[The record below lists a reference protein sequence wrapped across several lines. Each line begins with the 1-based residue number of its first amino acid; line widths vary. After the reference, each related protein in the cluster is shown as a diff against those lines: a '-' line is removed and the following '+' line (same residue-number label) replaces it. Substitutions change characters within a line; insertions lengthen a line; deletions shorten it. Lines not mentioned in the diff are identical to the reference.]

1 MNHVSVAE
9 VLARANASLVADDV
23 DVTGAI
29 ASVIAGAA
37 EALPADAVA
46 LLVESDGVL
55 DLLSATSHQV
65 ADLEIYQAQ
74 VEEGPCVD
82 TIRLGVDIDV
92 VGAEAIEERW
102 PTVGPLIVQSGYS
115 SVHAAPLTW
124 HGVAFGGLNIFR
136 VEALSLADQQVG
148 CRALADALTLAIVAQ
163 ALGRVDVAEAL
174 RAALEDRA
182 VVEQAKG
189 ALGHVAGLDM
199 AAAYRALLSRAAAD
213 GVPLG
218 VAAREVMRHAR
229 AGTLTES
236 TAR

>member
-46 LLVESDGVL
+46 VLVDSDGVL

-65 ADLEIYQAQ
+65 ADVEIYQAQ

-102 PTVGPLIVQSGYS
+102 PTVGPLIVQTGYS
-115 SVHAAPLTW
+115 SVHATPLTW

-136 VEALSLADQQVG
+136 VEALSLAEQQVG
-148 CRALADALTLAIVAQ
+148 CRALADAITVAIVAQ
-163 ALGRVDVAEAL
+163 ALGRVDVTEAL

-189 ALGHVAGLDM
+189 ALGQVAGLDM
-199 AAAYRALLSRAAAD
+199 AAAYRALLSRAAVD